1 MNIRNYQDSDR
12 EKIIE
17 LLRLNTPEYFSPDE
31 EKDLIY
37 YFDNHIESYYV
48 IEIDGIIVGSG
59 GFNLSDDPAMIRIAW
74 DIVHPEYQGKGIGS
88 ALTKYRIERIKEM
101 DGVKII
107 SVRTSQ
113 LVYPFYEKFGF
124 ELKEIV
130 KDYWADGFDLY
141 SMELDMNLVSDL

>member
-1 MNIRNYQDSDR
+1 MNIRKYQDSDK
-12 EKIIE
+12 EKIID

-113 LVYPFYEKFGF
+113 LVYPFYGKFGF